1 MAVKVEQS
9 GCLVKEGRRR
19 RCDAWPLRDLVAVA
33 SIRHAFARAAIQ
45 ALPEGRPAQSGQTL
59 PLSPDIPHPY
69 PPRR

>member
-1 MAVKVEQS
+1 MGAKVEQS
-9 GCLVKEGRRR
+9 SRIVKEGRRR

-33 SIRHAFARAAIQ
+33 SIRHALARAVIQ
-45 ALPEGRPAQSGQTL
+45 ALPGGRPAQSGQTL